1 MKSLPAD
8 SSARTPLDRLLQED
22 LSPHIG
28 PDADLGSLTL
38 IPAQT
43 GIGKTHTIKQL
54 IIEEL
59 VASVNGSR
67 PAQTIYYITNSVDN
81 VCQTHKE
88 LLELIDEQT
97 IDGSPRFSCTERD
110 ILKREI
116 VYLPNQGNQ
125 LLEVAPACVEQ
136 IIQLFD
142 LQSDKKLIQGWQKIR
157 KLQRLANESLS
168 SKLALQDTL
177 DQHATETYRLLISL
191 IQIRQRSENPVRLL
205 PPDLELTDKLIPGD
219 RLHRQDAHICFMT
232 TRKFLAGYQTLKTR
246 IHPIRDLG
254 NSLLLIDEF
263 DRQNEIIL
271 QFMADQKSLDLIELT
286 RTLHANLQ
294 QHQLERSSRYD
305 GIEEKFDTL
314 RPALAEFA
322 ERWSLRF
329 AFNTD
334 GASLEN
340 EKVRLFSDRTVTHA
354 HSSSHLFSLVI
365 NDDLRKNIIRS
376 EPREITTCHQK
387 TDARL
392 SRFIN
397 EADWLFRRFIWV
409 MHSSVWIYLNNHVK
423 SQRENESLRSA
434 TVQDAVHSI
443 LRHFNLQD
451 LSDAVFAAF
460 DAQASF
466 TGHRGRRAPSDNRS
480 ASRTYHDNGLKLTDV
495 RRNEGTIDTV
505 SCYYSGFTVTPSG
518 LIARLVESGV
528 KIVGISATATSRTVI
543 KNFDLDYLKTRLGNQ
558 FKELTDTQ
566 KADIGNWYR
575 TRRQYSKA
583 GVHIEAEFMT
593 PESSLLPT
601 ALETY
606 INAPVRK
613 PGLAINHLLDAED
626 SDTFALSWVGKLF
639 NALDR
644 FMGVENNRYMLAL
657 LNRTVSQAKYPK
669 FIEFLED
676 YLTRKSAGSGRGY
689 KLFCGI
695 NAQAMSHGEFDDV
708 INHLSTTNDKVIVL
722 SAYASMGEG
731 KNPDYEVN
739 LPQDHDQLI
748 WVGDGNP
755 PEKIKTDIDT
765 LYLEKPTHQLLSDS
779 DNYQVNQLLLFH
791 QIMALQ
797 EAGWISLSEARS
809 WVKQT
814 LQGTHHNQHLKRY
827 YETADYEWLIR
838 KVIEQAVG
846 RTARTAFK
854 RPVIRLFADGD
865 LRPILASDHRQ
876 EDTLSHEY
884 IALRKAASESI
895 QPTYEN
901 RELLRLH
908 NKAVLCTADTLSL
921 IRELMSGFRGSAP
934 ESAIKSWESLRNQL
948 LTQPTLSSPPSD
960 YPRLYLQAPSAD
972 GYRFSG
978 SLEVDGQLESD
989 KDLRFFEQA
998 VGSRWINE
1006 HDSGLPQLMNSTVVR
1021 SYFQRKAYATQW
1033 QAQPYQMNPA
1043 AFFNLYKGALGEEGI
1058 TAILEHAGLA
1068 VEPLTSEVYEMC
1080 DFVVRPYANH
1090 PPIAVDA
1097 KHWRADGTVDNHRH
1111 KVEKLGESLGIKQ
1124 FAYINLFGTPDQDC
1138 RYLSQDLTPS
1148 DRMHSPVIEV
1158 PGLLNPQTGE
1168 ILKDHLTALLEWMGN
1183 QQ

>member
-1 MKSLPAD
+1 MKMLPAD

-22 LSPHIG
+22 LAPQIG
-28 PDADLGSLTL
+28 PDAESGCLAL

-59 VASVNGSR
+59 VASVTEERS
-67 PAQTIYYITNSVDN
+67 AQTIYYITNSVDN
-81 VCQTHKE
+81 VRQTYE
-88 LLELIDEQT
+88 EVLELIDEQQV
-97 IDGSPRFSCTERD
+97 GGNPRFSDSEKTV
-110 ILKREI
+110 LKRKL
-116 VYLPNQGNQ
+116 VYLPNQGSQ
-125 LLEVAPACVEQ
+125 LLDVAPACVEQ
-136 IIQLFD
+136 IIQLFG
-142 LQSDKKLIQGWQKIR
+142 LQSDKRLQKNWQHIR
-157 KLQRLANESLS
+157 KLQRLTNESLN

-177 DQHATETYRLLISL
+177 NQHATETYRLLISL
-191 IQIRQRSENPVRLL
+191 IQTRQRSENPVQLS
-205 PPDLELTDKLIPGD
+205 PSDLELIDELIPGD
-219 RLHRQDAHICFMT
+219 RLYRQDARICFMT
-232 TRKFLAGYQTLKTR
+232 TRKFLAGYQTLKAR
-246 IHPIRDLG
+246 IHPIRELG
-254 NSLLLIDEF
+254 NALLLIDEF

-286 RTLHANLQ
+286 RTLYANLQ
-294 QHQLERSSRYD
+294 QHQLERSCRYE

-322 ERWSLRF
+322 ERWNLQF

-354 HSSSHLFSLVI
+354 HSSSHRFSLVT
-365 NDDLRKNIIRS
+365 NDDLRKNII
-376 EPREITTCHQK
+376 K
-387 TDARL
+387 TQARAIADDHKSDPRL

-409 MHSSVWIYLNNHVK
+409 MRSSVWLYLSNHAK
-423 SQRENESLRSA
+423 SERDNEALRAA
-434 TVQDAVHSI
+434 TVRDAVHSI
-443 LRHFNLQD
+443 LRHFNLHD
-451 LSDAVFAAF
+451 LSSAVFAAF

-466 TGHRGRRAPSDNRS
+466 TGRRPRNDSSDNRS

-495 RRNEGTIDTV
+495 RRNDGTIDTV

-558 FKELTDTQ
+558 FIELTDTQ
-566 KADIGNWYR
+566 KAEIGNWYR
-575 TRRQYSKA
+575 TRRQYNET
-583 GVHIEAEFMT
+583 GVRIETEFMT
-593 PESSLLPT
+593 PESRLLPS
-601 ALETY
+601 ALEAY
-606 INAPVRK
+606 INAPVRT
-613 PGLAINHLLDAED
+613 PGLAISHLLDLED
-626 SDTFALSWVGKLF
+626 SDTFALNWVGKLF

-644 FMGVENNRYMLAL
+644 FMDAENNRYMLAL
-657 LNRTVSQAKYPK
+657 LNRTVSPSKYPK
-669 FIEFLED
+669 FIDFLED
-676 YLTRKSAGSGRGY
+676 YLNRKSAGSGKGY

-695 NAQAMSHGEFDDV
+695 NAQAMSHGGFDS
-708 INHLSTTNDKVIVL
+708 ILNHLSSSKDKVIVL

-731 KNPDYEVN
+731 KNPDYAVN
-739 LPQDHDQLI
+739 NQQDREQLV
-748 WVGDGNP
+748 WVGDGHP
-755 PEKIKTDIDT
+755 PEKVRTDIDT
-765 LYLEKPTHQLLSDS
+765 LYLEKPTHQLLSDP

-814 LQGTHHNQHLKRY
+814 LQGMHHNQHLKRY

-854 RPVIRLFADGD
+854 RLVIRLFADGD

-876 EDTLSHEY
+876 EATLSHEY
-884 IALRKAASESI
+884 IALRKAASESRE
-895 QPTYEN
+895 PANDN

-908 NKAVLCTADTLSL
+908 NKAALATADTLSL
-921 IRELMSGFRGSAP
+921 IRELMSGFRGAAP

-948 LTQPTLSSPPSD
+948 LTEPTQPSPSSD
-960 YPRLYLQAPSAD
+960 YPRLYLQSPRAD

-978 SLEVDGQLESD
+978 SLEVDDQLQSD

-998 VGSRWINE
+998 IGSRWINE
-1006 HDSGLPQLMNSTVVR
+1006 SGSGLPELMKNTVVR
-1021 SYFQRKAYATQW
+1021 SHFQRKGFATHW
-1033 QAQPYQMNPA
+1033 QAQPYHMNPA

-1058 TAILEHAGLA
+1058 AAILEYVGLA
-1068 VEPLTSEVYEMC
+1068 VDPLSADVYELC
-1080 DFVVRPYANH
+1080 DFVVRPSASH
-1090 PPIAVDA
+1090 LPIAVDA
-1097 KHWRADGTVDNHRH
+1097 KHWRSDGHVDNH
-1111 KVEKLGESLGIKQ
+1111 KLKAEKLRESLGVNQ
-1124 FAYINLFGTPDQDC
+1124 FAYINLFGGHDQSC
-1138 RYLSQDLTPS
+1138 RHLSQDLTPCNL
-1148 DRMHSPVIEV
+1148 RHSPVIEV
-1158 PGLLNPQTGE
+1158 PGLLNPQTGD
-1168 ILKDHLTALLEWMGN
+1168 LLQDNLTTLLEWMGEH
-1183 QQ
+1183 Q

>member
-1 MKSLPAD
+1 MKTLPTN
-8 SSARTPLDRLLQED
+8 SSTKTPLDRLLQED
-22 LSPHIG
+22 LAPQIG
-28 PDADLGSLTL
+28 PESESGCLVL

-59 VASVNGSR
+59 VASIIKSR

-81 VCQTHKE
+81 VRQTHKE
-88 LLELIDEQT
+88 LLELIDEQK
-97 IDGSPRFSCTERD
+97 ISGSPRFSNSEKN
-110 ILKREI
+110 ILNRKI
-116 VYLPNQGNQ
+116 VYLPNQGSQ
-125 LLEVAPACVEQ
+125 LLEVPPACVEQ
-136 IIQLFD
+136 IIQLFG
-142 LQSDKKLIQGWQKIR
+142 LQSDKKLNQGWQQIR
-157 KLQRLANESLS
+157 KLQRLTNESPN

-177 DQHATETYRLLISL
+177 NQQATETHRLLISL
-191 IQIRQRSENPVRLL
+191 IQTRQRSENPVQLS
-205 PPDLELTDKLIPGD
+205 PSDFELIDELIPGD
-219 RLHRQDAHICFMT
+219 RLHRQDARICFMT

-271 QFMADQKSLDLIELT
+271 QFMADQKSLDLVELT

-294 QHQLERSSRYD
+294 QHQLERSSRYE
-305 GIEEKFDTL
+305 GIEDKFDTL

-322 ERWSLRF
+322 RRWSLQF

-354 HSSSHLFSLVI
+354 HSSSHLFSLVT
-365 NDDLRKNIIRS
+365 NDDLRKNIIRT
-376 EPREITTCHQK
+376 EARDFAAHHQ
-387 TDARL
+387 TADARL

-409 MHSSVWIYLNNHVK
+409 MHSSVWIYLNNHAK

-466 TGHRGRRAPSDNRS
+466 TGHRGHRTPSDNRS

-495 RRNEGTIDTV
+495 RRNDGTIDTV

-528 KIVGISATATSRTVI
+528 KIVGISATATSRTVV

-558 FKELTDTQ
+558 FIELTDTQ
-566 KADIGNWYR
+566 KTEIGNWYR

-593 PESSLLPT
+593 PESSHLPT
-601 ALETY
+601 ALEAY

-626 SDTFALSWVGKLF
+626 SDTFALNWAGKLF

-644 FMGVENNRYMLAL
+644 FMDAENNRYMLAL
-657 LNRTVSQAKYPK
+657 LNRTVSPAKHPK

-676 YLTRKSAGSGRGY
+676 YLNRKSAGSGRSY

-695 NAQAMSHGEFDDV
+695 NAQAMSHGEFDSV
-708 INHLSTTNDKVIVL
+708 LNHLSNTSDKVIVL

-739 LPQDHDQLI
+739 HQHDREQLI

-755 PEKIKTDIDT
+755 PEKIRTDIDT
-765 LYLEKPTHQLLSDS
+765 LYLEKPTHQLLSDP

-797 EAGWISLSEARS
+797 EAGWISLSEARG

-854 RPVIRLFADGD
+854 RPIIRLFADGD

-876 EDTLSHEY
+876 DDTLSHEY
-884 IALRKAASESI
+884 IALRKAASEST
-895 QPTYEN
+895 QPAYDN

-908 NKAVLCTADTLSL
+908 NKAALCTADTLSL
-921 IRELMSGFRGSAP
+921 IRELMSGFRGAAP

-948 LTQPTLSSPPSD
+948 LTEPTLPSPSSD
-960 YPRLYLQAPSAD
+960 YPRLYLQAADTD

-998 VGSRWINE
+998 IGSRWINE
-1006 HDSGLPQLMNSTVVR
+1006 YDSGLPPLMKNTVVR
-1021 SYFQRKAYATQW
+1021 SYFLRKGYATQW
-1033 QAQPYQMNPA
+1033 QAQPYHMNPA

-1058 TAILEHAGLA
+1058 AAILEHVGLA
-1068 VEPLTSEVYEMC
+1068 VEPLTSDVYEMC

-1111 KVEKLGESLGIKQ
+1111 KAEKLDEALGIKQ
-1124 FAYINLFGTPDQDC
+1124 FAFINLFGTPDQSC

-1148 DRMHSPVIEV
+1148 DRRHSPVIEV

-1168 ILKDHLTALLEWMGN
+1168 ILKDHLTTLLEWMGEH
-1183 QQ
+1183 Q